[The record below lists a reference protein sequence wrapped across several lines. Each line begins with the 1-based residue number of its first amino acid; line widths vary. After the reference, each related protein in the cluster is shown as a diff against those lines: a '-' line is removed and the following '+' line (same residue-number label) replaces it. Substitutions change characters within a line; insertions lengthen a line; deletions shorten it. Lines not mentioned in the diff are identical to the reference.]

1 MSIDNIEKHAA
12 VLEGIEKISYYLVWS
27 RIEEAN
33 LVIPFDAHDQLELVF
48 IQLYTTILTFTARSL
63 RFLRNKPGKYTET
76 QYHESCTNVDPDRI
90 GFAFFSPSSEFQ
102 DNLD

>member
-1 MSIDNIEKHAA
+1 MSMDNIEKHAA

-33 LVIPFDAHDQLELVF
+33 LTVPFDAHDQLELVF

-63 RFLRNKPGKYTET
+63 RFLRKKPRKYINAAL
-76 QYHESCTNVDPDRI
+76 QVLY
-90 GFAFFSPSSEFQ
+90 
-102 DNLD
+102 